1 LNDAP
6 TDQKKFPP
14 TFPPPLSKQL
24 PDGGDFFFPAQ
35 PADLLEKFK
44 RKPQGLGISSDGKKS
59 YYGMLK
65 P

>member
-1 LNDAP
+1 MNDAP

-14 TFPPPLSKQL
+14 AFPPPFKTTAGWRRFLS
-24 PDGGDFFFPAQ
+24 PAQ

-44 RKPQGLGISSDGKKS
+44 RKPQGVGISSDGKNS

>member
-24 PDGGDFFFPAQ
+24 PDGGDFFSQ
-35 PADLLEKFK
+35 HSLLISLKNSKEN
-44 RKPQGLGISSDGKKS
+44 RKG
-59 YYGMLK
+59 
-65 P
+65 